1 LSNRMAMAQ
10 KLFVCGI
17 SGENPEEPV
26 ISPVSG
32 AVFER
37 RLIHKWIQENG
48 SDPVNDSPL
57 DIDQL
62 IEIKPESL
70 VRPKAPNHTSIPA
83 MLKALQDEWD
93 SVMLNSYSVRQNLTT
108 TRQELSHALYQHDA
122 ACRVIARLQKETNA
136 AREALATLKPSATQ
150 IPTAQI
156 TPSQEVISGLNE
168 DIIQKL
174 DEKNT
179 ALSQTRKSVLSDRK
193 KTLAGVEKLHNYSK
207 CKDFTSLHGTNHVL
221 SIDTSRRNT
230 SRFVTGGA
238 DNMVVVYDRDTEKVV
253 SSLKGHSGLITR
265 VIYHPDEEVVCSS
278 SFDNTVRVWPLGG
291 SASTTI
297 KTHKAEVTGISLHA
311 TGDYILSVSR
321 DKSWAF
327 SELTNGTTLT
337 KAAEGDRQTE
347 LCSAQFHP
355 DGCLFGVGTA
365 DSAIK
370 IWDIKSR
377 LAVAQWDGHQGQV
390 SSITFSENGYYVA
403 TADGGNEIKIW
414 DLRKLK
420 EIKSIK
426 MREEDYAINSLRFD
440 MSGQYLGAAGQDIR
454 IYMAKTWAEVTGYSS
469 HEDDITDICFGDN
482 ANFIL
487 TSSRDS
493 TVKLFGDADEHQ
505 KMES

>member
-1 LSNRMAMAQ
+1 MASNQ

-17 SGENPEEPV
+17 SGETPEEPV
-26 ISPVSG
+26 ISPTSG

-48 SDPVNDSPL
+48 SDPVNDAPL
-57 DIDQL
+57 DIEQL

-122 ACRVIARLQKETNA
+122 ACRVIARLQKETNV
-136 AREALATLKPSATQ
+136 AREALATLKPSAAQ
-150 IPTAQI
+150 IPQAMSH
-156 TPSQEVISGLNE
+156 PVDESSVHGLADE
-168 DIIQKL
+168 IVQKV
-174 DEKNT
+174 DDT
-179 ALSQTRKSVLSDRK
+179 SSALSQTRKATLSERK
-193 KTLAGVEKLHNYSK
+193 KQLAGVEKLHNYSK
-207 CKDFTSLHGTNHVL
+207 VKDFGNLHGAKQIL
-221 SIDTSRRNT
+221 SCDTSRQNK

-238 DNMVVVYDRDTEKVV
+238 DNMVVVYDRDADKVV
-253 SSLKGHSGLITR
+253 SSLKGHNDKVAK
-265 VIYHPDEEVVCSS
+265 VIYHPADDVVFSAS
-278 SFDNTVRVWPLGG
+278 DDATVRIWPLAGG
-291 SASTTI
+291 AGNAI
-297 KTHKAEVTGISLHA
+297 KTHKAKVTGISLHA
-311 TGDYILSVSR
+311 TRDYILSVSR

-327 SELTNGTTLT
+327 SEVANGTTLT
-337 KAAEGDRQTE
+337 KAAESDRQTE

-365 DSAIK
+365 DAAIK

-377 LAVAQWDGHQGQV
+377 IAVAQWDGHQGEV
-390 SSITFSENGYYVA
+390 SAITFSENGYYVA
-403 TADGGNEIKIW
+403 TASGGNEIKIW

-426 MREEDYAINSLRFD
+426 MREEDYVINSLRFD
-440 MSGQYLGAAGQDIR
+440 MSGQYLGAAGQDVR
-454 IYMAKTWAEVTGYSS
+454 IYMAKTWAEVTSYSA
-469 HEDDITDICFGDN
+469 HEDDITDVCFGES
-482 ANFIL
+482 ASFIL

-493 TVKLFGDADEHQ
+493 TVKLYGDPDALQ
-505 KMES
+505 QQMES